1 MDQLS
6 RDARA
11 ARALGI
17 SYGKYKGLQW
27 EQEQAAIAA
36 ERKAREEA
44 RARKRAE
51 KEAALAAAQA
61 AAQTAKDGE
70 KQAGEMTKA
79 EQDKAWRRVYAKGK
93 PKTTCC
99 RWCGKEF
106 PVKGNNAF
114 CSTKCRHAQRLF
126 NQRKYINKKRG
137 KLPPK
142 KEDFLEVQEHGE

>member
-6 RDARA
+6 KDAKAARA
-11 ARALGI
+11 AGMT
-17 SYGKYKGLQW
+17 YGKYKGLQY
-27 EQEQAAIAA
+27 ERKQAEIAA

-51 KEAALAAAQA
+51 KEAALAATQA
-61 AAQTAKDGE
+61 AKDGG

-106 PVKGNNAF
+106 PFKGNDAF
-114 CSTKCRHAQRLF
+114 CGAKCRHAQRLF
-126 NQRKYINKKRG
+126 NQRKYANKKRG